1 MPGCCARVSTAP
13 EDPAAGTEYAVA
25 PDARRFLMMKEDERQ
40 GHADAAHVIIV
51 RNWVEE
57 LKRLAPPNHPRHIS

>member
-1 MPGCCARVSTAP
+1 MPGCCARVSTHP
-13 EDPAAGTEYAVA
+13 RTRRPARSYAVA